1 MRVGLA
7 SGSAR
12 SRAAGAWA
20 ARRSLPLLIG
30 KVGAPDCRRLG
41 EIGPTGS
48 TAGTSGPFG
57 TGPRAP
63 GTQPCSGSPTGKSEA
78 DGMSQRTPPEWV
90 RSHRAFLVAALATAL
105 WIVTWVIVPWPYVLI
120 PLLPLDALS
129 IAALLAIGAIARL
142 VQAEARLRDVELGV
156 LLMLGLSNLVAV
168 AGGGPLPTG
177 ELLWVMVVYLVAGV
191 SVTVAL
197 GFAVGGSLLRRMR

>member
-12 SRAAGAWA
+12 SRAAGACA
-20 ARRSLPLLIG
+20 ARRSLPL
-30 KVGAPDCRRLG
+30 
-41 EIGPTGS
+41 
-48 TAGTSGPFG
+48 
-57 TGPRAP
+57 
-63 GTQPCSGSPTGKSEA
+63 
-78 DGMSQRTPPEWV
+78 
-90 RSHRAFLVAALATAL
+90 
-105 WIVTWVIVPWPYVLI
+105 
-120 PLLPLDALS
+120 
-129 IAALLAIGAIARL
+129 
-142 VQAEARLRDVELGV
+142 LRDVELGV